1 VRAGAAVMVESGAF
15 KALALDLCEEIG
27 LPLPEMTGENAPALR
42 AAMPPFVAVSNP
54 LDLTAQGLVDPD
66 IYRRTLLAIAEDE
79 RLGAVVLGIIQTD
92 AATSERK
99 LSPILAALRQWKS
112 DKLVVF
118 AGLDEGAPV
127 PTAYVDE
134 LRGLGVA
141 YLPSPDRAL
150 RAVARLASTATR
162 APLAESAAITHSG
175 SQLPSGVIPEYR
187 AKAFLKPLGIPFPAG
202 RLVRTLAEALQ

>member
-66 IYRRTLLAIAEDE
+66 IYRRTLLALAEDA
-79 RLGAVVLGIIQTD
+79 RLGAIVLGIIQTD

-99 LSPILAALRQWKS
+99 FPPILTALRDWKS

-127 PTAYVDE
+127 PARYVDE
-134 LRGLGVA
+134 LRALGVA

-150 RAVARLASTATR
+150 RAVARLTSGTMR
-162 APLAESAAITHSG
+162 VPLAEAVAIEHRG
-175 SQLPSGVIPEYR
+175 PPLPSGVMPE
-187 AKAFLKPLGIPFPAG
+187 
-202 RLVRTLAEALQ
+202 